1 MINKDIIRLASNTSN
16 VGLKNK
22 YSHKISLKNSTCGDK
37 ITLEL
42 IADKKKISS
51 MKYETVSCVYCEASA
66 SLVSRKIKNIK
77 LNNNEYLFHAGTK
90 HENGN
95 YLAIGGRVLNIIAT
109 TKNFKESREK
119 VFKILENLDWND
131 GFFRKDIAHKVI

>member
-42 IADKKKISS
+42 IADKKKVSS
-51 MKYETVSCVYCEASA
+51 MRYETESCIYCEASA
-66 SLVSRKIKNIK
+66 SLLSRKMKNVKLKDIKNDFIALKKMTFKKNVEIPKRLYDFKK
-77 LNNNEYLFHAGTK
+77 LLNSDNFNRFKCIFLPIDA
-90 HENGN
+90 
-95 YLAIGGRVLNIIAT
+95 VLKAL
-109 TKNFKESREK
+109 K
-119 VFKILENLDWND
+119 L
-131 GFFRKDIAHKVI
+131 

>member
-1 MINKDIIRLASNTSN
+1 MISKEIIKLASNTSN

-51 MKYETVSCVYCEASA
+51 MKYETESCIYCEASA
-66 SLVSRKIKNIK
+66 SLLSRKIKNIK
-77 LNNNEYLFHAGTK
+77 L
-90 HENGN
+90 
-95 YLAIGGRVLNIIAT
+95 
-109 TKNFKESREK
+109 
-119 VFKILENLDWND
+119 
-131 GFFRKDIAHKVI
+131 KDIKNDFVNLKRISLKKNVKIPKRLYDFKKLLNSDNFNRFKCIFLPIDAVLKALKL

>member
-22 YSHKISLKNSTCGDK
+22 YSHKVSLKNSTCGDK

-51 MKYETVSCVYCEASA
+51 MKYETISCVYCEASA
-66 SLVSRKIKNIK
+66 SLLSRKIKNVK
-77 LNNNEYLFHAGTK
+77 L
-90 HENGN
+90 
-95 YLAIGGRVLNIIAT
+95 
-109 TKNFKESREK
+109 
-119 VFKILENLDWND
+119 
-131 GFFRKDIAHKVI
+131 KDIKNDLITLKKISNKKNVKIPKRLSDFEKLLNSDNLNRFKCIFLPIDAVLKALKL

>member
-16 VGLKNK
+16 VGLKKK

-51 MKYETVSCVYCEASA
+51 MKYETISCVYCEASA
-66 SLVSRKIKNIK
+66 SLLSRKIKNVK
-77 LNNNEYLFHAGTK
+77 L
-90 HENGN
+90 
-95 YLAIGGRVLNIIAT
+95 
-109 TKNFKESREK
+109 
-119 VFKILENLDWND
+119 
-131 GFFRKDIAHKVI
+131 KDIKNDLITLKKISLKKNVKIPKRLSDFEKLLNSDNLNRFKCIFLPIDAVLKALKL

>member
-16 VGLKNK
+16 AGLKNI

-51 MKYETVSCVYCEASA
+51 MKYETIYCVYCEASA
-66 SLVSRKIKNIK
+66 SLLAKKIKNFK
-77 LNNNEYLFHAGTK
+77 L
-90 HENGN
+90 
-95 YLAIGGRVLNIIAT
+95 
-109 TKNFKESREK
+109 
-119 VFKILENLDWND
+119 
-131 GFFRKDIAHKVI
+131 KDIKNDFINLKKVSTKKNGKIPKKLSDFKKLLNSDNFNRFKCVFLPFDAVLKALKL

>member
-51 MKYETVSCVYCEASA
+51 MKYETISCVYCEASA
-66 SLVSRKIKNIK
+66 SLLSRKIKNVK
-77 LNNNEYLFHAGTK
+77 TLMPLYL
-90 HENGN
+90 
-95 YLAIGGRVLNIIAT
+95 YLAGPDSRHEHG
-109 TKNFKESREK
+109 KEFSG
-119 VFKILENLDWND
+119 NQQTWDWVNRIR
-131 GFFRKDIAHKVI
+131 GPR

>member
-16 VGLKNK
+16 VGLKKK

-51 MKYETVSCVYCEASA
+51 MKYETISCVYCEASA
-66 SLVSRKIKNIK
+66 SLLSRKIKNVK
-77 LNNNEYLFHAGTK
+77 L
-90 HENGN
+90 
-95 YLAIGGRVLNIIAT
+95 
-109 TKNFKESREK
+109 
-119 VFKILENLDWND
+119 
-131 GFFRKDIAHKVI
+131 KDIKNDLITLKKISLKKNIKIPKRLSDFKKLLNRDNFNRFKCIFLPIDAVLKALKL